1 MRRTALAVLSSALFA
16 GVYLSAQDPTP
27 APRDRTADL
36 MQSKLKAIHQIAE
49 GLVCKDFDQIEESG
63 VALAALSSG
72 NDWESHSDSV
82 YRDHRDQLH
91 RSSLRLA
98 ELARVRNLEGATYGY
113 INLISGCVDCHSHC
127 RDVLNIADP
136 MPVLRP
142 VPSSSKLDD
151 DGPVLR

>member
-1 MRRTALAVLSSALFA
+1 MRRIIFCVLSSALCA
-16 GVYLSAQDPTP
+16 GVYLSAEDP
-27 APRDRTADL
+27 APTARDRTAEL
-36 MQSKLKAIHQIAE
+36 MQAKLKAIHQIAE
-49 GLVCKDFDQIEESG
+49 GLVCKDFDRVEESG
-63 VALAALSSG
+63 AALAALSSG
-72 NDWESHSDSV
+72 SDWEVHSDSV
-82 YRDHRDQLH
+82 YRDHRDQLQ
-91 RSSLRLA
+91 RSALRVA

-142 VPSSSKLDD
+142 VPTSSKRDD